1 MHVIGYDSCDANNQ
15 DNGTCCG
22 FDSCVANY
30 QDDSINR
37 YLRRDCFLQRGSR
50 YYVMGLDS
58 CDANNQDN
66 DLGSDGNDHNLSIC
80 ITNTWF
86 VW

>member
-1 MHVIGYDSCDANNQ
+1 MILVMQITKTMVHDV
-15 DNGTCCG
+15 G
-22 FDSCVANY
+22 FYSCVANN

-66 DLGSDGNDHNLSIC
+66 DTIFWVLMEM
-80 ITNTWF
+80 TTTYPY
-86 VW
+86 V